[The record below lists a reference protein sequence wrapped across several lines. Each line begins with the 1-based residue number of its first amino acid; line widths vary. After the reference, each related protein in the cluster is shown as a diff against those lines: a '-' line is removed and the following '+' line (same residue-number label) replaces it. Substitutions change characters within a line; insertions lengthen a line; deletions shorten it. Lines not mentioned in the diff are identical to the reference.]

1 MSADHGLPTVP
12 LEQVDHDTYHRMV
25 EEYRAA
31 KQKEGKD
38 ELKIKQ

>member
-1 MSADHGLPTVP
+1 
-12 LEQVDHDTYHRMV
+12 VDHDTYHRMV

-31 KQKEGKD
+31 KAKEGND